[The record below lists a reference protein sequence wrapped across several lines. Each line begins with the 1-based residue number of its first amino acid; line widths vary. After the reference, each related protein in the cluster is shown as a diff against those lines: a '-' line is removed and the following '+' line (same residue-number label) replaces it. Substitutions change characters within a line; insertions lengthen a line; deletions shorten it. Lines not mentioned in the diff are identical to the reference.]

1 MNSRTRSATWTSQ
14 VRKAGRIDL
23 PPTVPGF
30 HLGQRI
36 YFHVTHLGAVLG
48 IRPTRTV
55 NGRLLSTRIRR
66 GLRSIGA
73 YGPRA
78 PNGRVASQEHRTAS
92 DLVGRS
98 APMPHD
104 P

>member
-1 MNSRTRSATWTSQ
+1 MNSRTRSTAWTSQ

-23 PPTVPGF
+23 PLAVPGF

-36 YFHVTHLGAVLG
+36 YLHVTHLGAVFG
-48 IRPTRTV
+48 IQPTRTV

-66 GLRSIGA
+66 GFRSIAA

-78 PNGRVASQEHRTAS
+78 LNGRGTSQQHRTAS
-92 DLVGRS
+92 E
-98 APMPHD
+98 
-104 P
+104 